1 MAEHLATIFGTEKDR
16 VNCPFYFKIGRCRHG
31 ERCSRQHNRPAIS
44 PTLLVPNMYVNP
56 FGRRNDVDPVERQ
69 DHFDDFYED
78 VYREMSKHGKVECM
92 HVCANEAEHM
102 NGNMYVKFCDE
113 EDAAEALKAMQAQT
127 YEGRLLMPEFSPVTD
142 FEKPL
147 AASTKKEDA
156 KEADSAILCT
166 CTNPV
171 WSSANFWVSIL
182 VEAEV
187 AVGRGIEAA
196 QGEDRPAHTKEEV
209 TDGAQVRT
217 AGGLDESR
225 PLENESGIAGGTKA
239 ENIEAVGVPGAPV
252 LGSITGTKA
261 RKEGPKSH
269 VGTW

>member
-1 MAEHLATIFGTEKDR
+1 MLQKRSKPCKPRPTKEG
-16 VNCPFYFKIGRCRHG
+16 CSCQS
-31 ERCSRQHNRPAIS
+31 SRQSR
-44 PTLLVPNMYVNP
+44 TL
-56 FGRRNDVDPVERQ
+56 
-69 DHFDDFYED
+69 
-78 VYREMSKHGKVECM
+78 
-92 HVCANEAEHM
+92 
-102 NGNMYVKFCDE
+102 
-113 EDAAEALKAMQAQT
+113 
-127 YEGRLLMPEFSPVTD
+127 
-142 FEKPL
+142 EKPL

-269 VGTW
+269 VGTWSATREIDRCNKKCSSWAC